1 MKMGD
6 VSIVQRP
13 SMTSRGVR
21 RNGLNRAARETLC
34 QNNSSLASG
43 LSASLGI
50 AVDENGGVHCPGR
63 GAGYAFDA
71 EPRLI
76 EKAVEHA
83 PGKGSVRATALQRKV
98 DQNLA
103 PAALRIRVHPRRP

>member
-1 MKMGD
+1 VHCGVCRVPIYGVD
-6 VSIVQRP
+6 CTRIV
-13 SMTSRGVR
+13 
-21 RNGLNRAARETLC
+21 
-34 QNNSSLASG
+34 
-43 LSASLGI
+43 
-50 AVDENGGVHCPGR
+50 NGGVHCPGR